1 MIMHIFKHINSNI
14 FQNIII
20 MLGGVCNT
28 QSLYLNNTSLLS
40 WVNLSCFTILSCQL
54 VLSRVINKPISKNK
68 QQQIDTALK
77 TIDKIIG
84 IINFDDARVK
94 SSRDINAVD
103 KSFNKFIDEDMDIFL
118 HSPENKKPSI
128 GAPENKKQCIHEF
141 EKIVVGYDDSYK
153 KCKICDYEVW

>member
-1 MIMHIFKHINSNI
+1 MIMSIFKHINSNI

-40 WVNLSCFTILSCQL
+40 WVNLICFTILSCQL
-54 VLSRVINKPISKNK
+54 VLSRVINKPISQNK

-84 IINFDDARVK
+84 IINYDDARVK
-94 SSRDINAVD
+94 SSRVTNVD

-118 HSPENKKPSI
+118 R
-128 GAPENKKQCIHEF
+128 APENKEPSIHAPENKEPCIHEF
-141 EKIVVGYDDSYK
+141 QKVVVGYDDSYK
-153 KCKICDYEVW
+153 KCKICGYEVW

>member
-1 MIMHIFKHINSNI
+1 MIMSIFKHINSNI

-40 WVNLSCFTILSCQL
+40 WVNLICFTILSCQL
-54 VLSRVINKPISKNK
+54 VLSRVINKPISQNK

-84 IINFDDARVK
+84 IINYDDARVK
-94 SSRDINAVD
+94 SSRVTNVD

-118 HSPENKKPSI
+118 R
-128 GAPENKKQCIHEF
+128 APENKEPCIHEF
-141 EKIVVGYDDSYK
+141 QKVVVGYDDSYK
-153 KCKICDYEVW
+153 KCKICGYEVC